1 MYSTCEIDLMDD
13 AHQQTVAGAQQLRII
28 IGNVGGIVA
37 SHERLAHFLGEFE
50 RKHGPDAQVRLATD
64 LVFEA
69 RDGKGISYWELAV
82 LAAVYSK
89 IGAAKGPVR
98 ITREE
103 IWRRALGFK
112 SKGVF
117 SVEMR
122 RRKACITSRQA
133 RSTIERLHDRGF
145 FARLTYARR
154 QTYYSHRLT
163 PDQLADAIVTMKL
176 RRQRARQARMGA
188 NDALT
193 KRVQAERHGLAAP
206 DAADGATE
214 AAT

>member
-1 MYSTCEIDLMDD
+1 VLTCD
-13 AHQQTVAGAQQLRII
+13 ALLSFVII
-28 IGNVGGIVA
+28 CYGLLSFVMIRDA
-37 SHERLAHFLGEFE
+37 FE
-50 RKHGPDAQVRLATD
+50 RKHGADAQVRLATK
-64 LVFEA
+64 LVFLA
-69 RDGKGISYWELAV
+69 GI
-82 LAAVYSK
+82 YSK

-112 SKGVF
+112 STRVF

-122 RRKACITSRQA
+122 RCQVCITSRQA
-133 RSTIERLHDRGF
+133 RSIIDRLQDRGF
-145 FARLTYARR
+145 FARITYARR

-163 PDQLADAIVTMKL
+163 ADQLADAIVTRKL
-176 RRQRARQARMGA
+176 QRERARQARIRA

-193 KRVQAERHGLAAP
+193 KRVQTDRRRLAAP
-206 DAADGATE
+206 FAADGATQ